1 MLDGAGN
8 KPVILH
14 LTFASDMG
22 RIGNS
27 SVCYTIPSNYGAV
40 EQFTSGKAAAI
51 RAEVVRQR
59 LQLTSF
65 DSRVKV
71 ERLPCWDETTNLTAK
86 LTLSPEAQQKA
97 VTKIRGN
104 ISRLFPALIAAMDD
118 NANLAKE
125 FLVLPN
131 FSPDRFEQFRRYGPK
146 KVVDLVAALLAEATS
161 VPFGDLFN
169 GASDET
175 RRHVVNG
182 WRVLLLH
189 WLDASDGG
197 YDLQP
202 LAILRAFP
210 VRDAIDM
217 KQDGNESPVD
227 NHSRTNTII
236 GTTDKTKKTAK
247 PLSNDSAGG
256 YDDFVL

>member
-1 MLDGAGN
+1 M
-8 KPVILH
+8 
-14 LTFASDMG
+14 
-22 RIGNS
+22 
-27 SVCYTIPSNYGAV
+27 
-40 EQFTSGKAAAI
+40 EKAAAI
-51 RAEVVRQR
+51 CAEVAHQRRQ
-59 LQLTSF
+59 LDEF
-65 DSRVKV
+65 GSRVKTDQ
-71 ERLPCWDETTNLTAK
+71 LPHWAEVTNLTAQ
-86 LTLSPEAQQKA
+86 LTLGPTAQQEA

-169 GASDET
+169 GASEET
-175 RRHVVNG
+175 RIHVVNG

-189 WLDASDGG
+189 WLDASGG
-197 YDLQP
+197 DYNLQP

-217 KQDGNESPVD
+217 KQDGNESPVG

-236 GTTDKTKKTAK
+236 GTTGKTHESAK
-247 PLSNDSAGG
+247 PHSGESAGG